1 MACEDSKIYEF
12 KVGTRYDKQIFIYQI
27 YLLILTSFFFKA
39 EGNMEVGKLKISKI
53 PGQKPQVSLTLS
65 DDVLALGEEKIPKNH
80 RLDVSVVTRQTL
92 GVFSHM
98 IRNLLIIHCI
108 EISF

>member
-1 MACEDSKIYEF
+1 
-12 KVGTRYDKQIFIYQI
+12 
-27 YLLILTSFFFKA
+27 
-39 EGNMEVGKLKISKI
+39 MEVGKLKISKI

-98 IRNLLIIHCI
+98 IRKSINGKLYRNQILINVI
-108 EISF
+108 F